1 MWQLLTVAILG
12 CSLLALHIQYS
23 FRNHCPTANPWSPN
37 WILCKQLFLSWPA
50 FHYYFQWVIKK
61 AFRVRQRWW
70 GSSPVLPHLPP
81 PTSQKNTVLN
91 VHSNHFQPG
100 QPLPASRTGPWTEQ
114 PRTAEQRLLRSK
126 RELGRTPDGGVRA
139 EQQPRQHTT
148 IANKTLPMNIHGL
161 QSKMGLVPDRSRKT
175 NKNCKTTHATPQHT
189 KPTEN
194 NPTPTNQ
201 QPTQKSV
208 PDPIYKWE

>member
-1 MWQLLTVAILG
+1 MWQLLTVVILG

-23 FRNHCPTANPWSPN
+23 FRNHCPNSKPLVSELNFVQTAVS
-37 WILCKQLFLSWPA
+37 LLACLSLLFPVS
-50 FHYYFQWVIKK
+50 HKK
-61 AFRVRQRWW
+61 SIQSEAKMMGLQ
-70 GSSPVLPHLPP
+70 PCPP
-81 PTSQKNTVLN
+81 PPLSTHFSEKY
-91 VHSNHFQPG
+91 SSECAFQPFPARAATPC
-100 QPLPASRTGPWTEQ
+100 QPLSPWMEQ
-114 PRTAEQRLLRSK
+114 PRTAEQHLLRSK

-139 EQQPRQHTT
+139 EQQLRQHTT

-175 NKNCKTTHATPQHT
+175 NKNCKTTHTTPQHT